1 MPSGLQI
8 FGPQGQTWFDTNDMT
23 TRVMGSFVITSGS
36 TGLPNLG
43 PPNYSSYIDF
53 ACPPTVTPWMFYT
66 GSNNV
71 TIVGSSARL
80 NSTSARITFNLSYPE
95 PFPAGGKI
103 TIYYGYG
110 R

>member
-1 MPSGLQI
+1 MPAGI
-8 FGPQGQTWFDTNDMT
+8 EIYGPTGALWFTTTDMT
-23 TRVMGSFVITSGS
+23 TRVMGSHVITSGS

-43 PPNYSSYIDF
+43 PPNFSSYIDF
-53 ACPPTVTPWMFYT
+53 ACPATVTPWMYFV

-80 NSTSARITFNLSYPE
+80 NSTTARITFNMSYPE
-95 PFPAGGKI
+95 PFPSGGKI